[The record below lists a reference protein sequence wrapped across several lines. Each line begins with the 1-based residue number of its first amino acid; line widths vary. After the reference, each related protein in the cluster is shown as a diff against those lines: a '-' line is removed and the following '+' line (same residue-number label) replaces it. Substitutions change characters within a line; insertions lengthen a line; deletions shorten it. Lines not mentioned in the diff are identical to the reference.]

1 MAAGGLTM
9 RELSIGKIRGLQ
21 RVSTTH
27 GHFVIL
33 ALDHHDALR
42 RALNPAAPEAVT
54 SAEMVAFKTQVVR
67 ALAPEASGVL
77 LDPIYGAAQAIAGDC
92 LGGAGLLLEL
102 EKADYA
108 LQPLPLLSEIL
119 PTWSVS
125 KIKRMGADGVKL
137 FYYYNS
143 DDALRALQQ
152 DALLHRVAV
161 DCAALDLPLY
171 AEPILY
177 PLEDEASELQQARFT
192 ERVITAAQRV
202 EGFGADI
209 LKMEFPL
216 HTTQWGDATAARAAC
231 AALTDATTVPW
242 VLLSAGVDFEVF
254 CDQLALACASGAS
267 GVIGG
272 RAIWGEAA
280 QIRDVSARETW
291 LQTTGRDRMR
301 RLAALAQTGAPWI
314 ERLKLAPVSTAWYQQ
329 YGELCP

>member
-1 MAAGGLTM
+1 M
-9 RELSIGKIRGLQ
+9 RELSIGKLRGLQ
-21 RVSTTH
+21 RVSTTS

-54 SAEMVAFKTQVVR
+54 NDEMVAFKTQVVR

-92 LGGAGLLLEL
+92 LGQAGLLLEL

-119 PTWSVS
+119 PNWGVN

-143 DDALRALQQ
+143 DDTLRAPQQ
-152 DALLHRVAV
+152 DELLKRVAV
-161 DCAALDLPLY
+161 DCAAVDLPLY

-177 PLEDEASELQQARFT
+177 PLEDESSALQQARFT
-192 ERVITAAQRV
+192 ERVITAARRV

-216 HTTQWGDATAARAAC
+216 PAAQWQDETAARAAC
-231 AALTDATTVPW
+231 TALTEATTIPW

-254 CDQLALACASGAS
+254 CDQLALACACGAS

-272 RAIWGEAA
+272 RAIWGEATR
-280 QIRDVSARETW
+280 IRDVSAREAW
-291 LQTTGRDRMR
+291 LHTTGRERMQR
-301 RLAALAQTGAPWI
+301 MATLVQAGAPWTN
-314 ERLKLAPVSTAWYQQ
+314 RLKPVPVSTVWYQQ